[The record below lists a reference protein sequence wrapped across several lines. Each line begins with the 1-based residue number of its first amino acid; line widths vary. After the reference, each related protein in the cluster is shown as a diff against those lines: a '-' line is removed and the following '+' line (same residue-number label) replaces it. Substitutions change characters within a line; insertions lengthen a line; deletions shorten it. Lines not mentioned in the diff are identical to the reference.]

1 MSDAPDRENDRQPD
15 EPDSD
20 DTPDTAH
27 MASDTEHTAPDADS
41 EHTAPDAD
49 SEHTA
54 PDAEDEQGLRG
65 DVERYVR
72 YLLVAGFSLLALI
85 AMLRFYFA
93 ASATIDTWIADD
105 YRSLFQALFNFAIL
119 LVAVAG
125 VTWQARKI
133 R

>member
-1 MSDAPDRENDRQPD
+1 MSDAPDRQPD

-27 MASDTEHTAPDADS
+27 MASDT